1 MRPFLSEPISTRS
14 PSIHTRLSRSAP
26 PHIGQSKARTC
37 GLAVFILAI
46 LASCSVLWGELT
58 ILPTPG
64 KCLGYVS
71 STEPGK
77 WICIS
82 AGEFLPV
89 PVTVLE
95 AGKAI
100 VFEAPP
106 GKYGI
111 FFFPPGD
118 AQPVVQVVVL
128 GQGDQPVPPPA
139 SSRQALGRGVGANR
153 AADTRP
159 SLPLRQAPS
168 AVPARSTQDLRRGS
182 TPAELGGV
190 PQTGQSADA
199 ACASG
204 VCRQQTGAGSTAPLL
219 RRWRAGGG

>member
-1 MRPFLSEPISTRS
+1 MRTRA
-14 PSIHTRLSRSAP
+14 IFHTAVMWVVV
-26 PHIGQSKARTC
+26 
-37 GLAVFILAI
+37 LAC

-71 STEPGK
+71 SPEAGK
-77 WICIS
+77 WIVIS

-106 GKYGI
+106 GKYGV

-118 AQPVVQVVVL
+118 AQPTVQVLVL
-128 GQGDQPVPPPA
+128 GQGDQPVPPPPPPGKRWGVIWEQTEQRTPA
-139 SSRQALGRGVGANR
+139 QAALYVKLRQQFPQDQLRIFDVDQLPPSWEAYRKLANPQALPALAVY
-153 AADTRP
+153 ADNKLVRVVPLP
-159 SLPLRQAPS
+159 SSVDSVIVEVAK
-168 AVPARSTQDLRRGS
+168 
-182 TPAELGGV
+182 
-190 PQTGQSADA
+190 
-199 ACASG
+199 
-204 VCRQQTGAGSTAPLL
+204 
-219 RRWRAGGG
+219 